1 MVNRE
6 NIAAVGAATILL
18 LAGSAGLGQ
27 TPASSKRES
36 IALTLFPKTIV
47 LSGPYQDARVIA
59 SFTGGGKPRD
69 VTPAVKW
76 SLADARV
83 ATIDSDG
90 FVRPLSNGRTI
101 LAAEWNGVKSFARI
115 EVSGIRRTA
124 PSFVNDVLPVLT
136 KTGCNMG
143 ACHGAAQGKAG
154 FRLSL
159 LGFDREADYQSLIMS
174 AKYRRILPSD
184 PENSLILRKPLLKVA
199 HKGGKRLRA
208 DSKEYRILRDWIAF
222 GMPAPDAKHPK
233 VARLEVIPPIRSLT
247 LGQSQPVIVR
257 AHFADRSVRDVTSH
271 ALFSAEDESVAKVSP
286 DGIATATGNGEAAVL
301 VRYQDLVATARIVS
315 PFGPPIGQI
324 RQIGQIDAL
333 INQKLAGLGL
343 PVSPIS
349 ADSEF
354 LRRAYLDLI
363 GVLPTPEEAQRFLLA
378 GNKDRRAR
386 LTDELM
392 ERPEFVDFWSYR
404 WADLLRV
411 SRAALRDKG
420 ASALY
425 NWIRD
430 SVAENKPWDQF
441 AREIILAKGGT
452 FEHGPANFYR
462 ANVKPEELAETTAQA
477 FLGVRMQCAKCHNHP
492 YEKWT
497 QNQYYQLAAFFAQ
510 SGRKPRGEE
519 TVILASRGGDVKHP
533 KSGKSVIASAL
544 GASPIPSDFTGDRRE
559 KLAEWLTSPRNPF
572 FAKVLVNRVWRHF
585 MGRGLVEPVDDMR
598 VTNPPSNEPLLNW
611 LAEDFAKNG
620 FDVRRLMR
628 RIMLTNAYQR
638 SAEPVKGNERDT
650 KYLSRYPFKRMRAEQ
665 LLDALAS
672 ATGVPEKFEG
682 FPAGFRAS
690 QLPITTVSSYFLDL
704 FGRPARNITCECE
717 RTDDP
722 NLGQLLHLMNNS
734 GINARISSKDGRVA
748 KLIESKR
755 TNPQLIQ
762 ELYLATFSR
771 YPTTVELKQRV
782 ATLEKAKDR
791 KQAAEDLLWA
801 LVNSKEFIF
810 NH

>member
-1 MVNRE
+1 MSV
-6 NIAAVGAATILL
+6 IAAAVGILV
-18 LAGSAGLGQ
+18 
-27 TPASSKRES
+27 ASS
-36 IALTLFPKTIV
+36 ALGGQIRPSAKTGVASLALYPKTIV
-47 LSGPYQDARVIA
+47 LTGPYQDARVIA
-59 SFTGGGKPRD
+59 SSTAAGKTRD
-69 VTPAVKW
+69 VTPSVKW
-76 SLADARV
+76 STADAGV
-83 ATIDSDG
+83 ATVDPDG
-90 FVRPLSNGRTI
+90 FVRPVKDGRTF
-101 LAAEWNGVKSFARI
+101 LTAEWRGISARAGI
-115 EVSGIRRTA
+115 EVRGIRSSP
-124 PSFVNDVLPVLT
+124 PSFVNDVLPALT

-143 ACHGAAQGKAG
+143 ACHGAAQGKGG

-159 LGFDREADYQSLIMS
+159 LGFDPDSDYQSLLQS
-174 AKYRRILPSD
+174 AKYRRITPTN
-184 PENSLILRKPLLKVA
+184 PENSLILRKPLLRVA

-208 DSKEYRILRDWIAF
+208 DSGEYRILRDWIAF
-222 GMPAPDAKHPK
+222 GMPAPASRHPK
-233 VARLEVIPPIRSLT
+233 VTRLEVIPPLRSLSI
-247 LGQSQPVIVR
+247 GQSQPVIVR

-286 DGIATATGNGEAAVL
+286 DGVATATGNGEAAVL
-301 VRYQDLVATARIVS
+301 VRYQDLVATARVIS
-315 PFGPPIGQI
+315 PFGPKIGQI
-324 RQIGQIDAL
+324 GRIGQIGPIDDL
-333 INQKLAGLGL
+333 ISRKLAGLGL
-343 PVSPIS
+343 PASPECS
-349 ADSEF
+349 DSEF
-354 LRRAYLDLI
+354 MRRTYLDLI
-363 GVLPTPEEAQRFLLA
+363 GLLPTPDEARRFLTA
-378 GNKDRRAR
+378 RNKDRRAK
-386 LTDELM
+386 LIEELM

-411 SRAALRDKG
+411 NRAVLRDKG
-420 ASALY
+420 AAALY
-425 NWIRD
+425 HWIRN
-430 SVAENKPWDQF
+430 SVAENKPWDRF
-441 AREIILAKGGT
+441 AREIILAKGGS

-477 FLGVRMQCAKCHNHP
+477 FLGVRIQCAKCHNHP

-497 QNQYYQLAAFFAQ
+497 QNQYYQLAAYFAQ

-519 TVILASRGGDVKHP
+519 SVILAGRGGDVKHP
-533 KSGKSVIASAL
+533 KTGKSVIPAAL
-544 GASPIPSDFTGDRRE
+544 GSPPIPAEFSGDRRE
-559 KLAEWLTSPRNPF
+559 KLAKWLTSPRNPF
-572 FAKVLVNRVWRHF
+572 FAKVLVNRVWRHL

-628 RIMLTNAYQR
+628 TIMSSEAYQR

-650 KYLSRYPFKRMRAEQ
+650 KYYARYPFKRMRAEQ

-717 RTDDP
+717 RSDDP

-734 GINARISSKDGRVA
+734 GINARIASKDGRVA

-755 TNPQLIQ
+755 TNPQIVQ
-762 ELYLATFSR
+762 ELYLSTFSR
-771 YPTTVELKQRV
+771 FPTPSELTQRV
-782 ATLEKAKDR
+782 AALDKAKDR